1 MPVSKHMSRRDFLHL
16 SALVGAGLVATSCAP
31 SATPTAAPAAAPT
44 TVPVAAAPTAAAA
57 AAAATAVPAPTSAP
71 AAAAP
76 TPMSV
81 AHWWGDLW
89 MKGGGKILEQKKNLK
104 IDSQNI
110 PVQEF
115 SNKITTM
122 LAGGV
127 APDVIQMDATWRGP
141 FFVNGV
147 LEPFDDAL
155 KASKLDMSKWWWDPA
170 KEDGYKGKTMGVEQ
184 FSMQSNILHVNK
196 DITDKLGI
204 KLPEWGTPEFD
215 TWKWD
220 DFVKFCQ
227 ATAKVQANGTVDQF
241 AVDLN
246 YTDFFGVI
254 DYNVFQFGGQTL
266 DDGVINFE
274 EKQCL
279 LNSPEATAGF
289 QAIVDLVLKH
299 KVAPTIEG
307 RAAIEGGAYR
317 AGKAAA
323 TFFWSTSEYYGDM
336 KFKQT
341 YLAFPFQ
348 TRRVQMIGG
357 NSLHV
362 NKASKIKDKALDAM
376 IFHTTDKEDR
386 IEFMNAVGTAPAYD
400 PLPAVA
406 TMKDG
411 PAKTTLLIGLS
422 RIKGMSDCKQ
432 CVDNT
437 VMEPRW
443 KGAKSKFIEDTEISA
458 LQAMLTGKPVKAA
471 LDDAVNKINAEL
483 KKA

>member
-1 MPVSKHMSRRDFLHL
+1 MSQSKLISRREFLRM
-16 SALVGAGLVATSCAP
+16 SAVVGAGLVATSCAP
-31 SATPTAAPAAAPT
+31 AATPTPVPPTAKPAAP
-44 TVPVAAAPTAAAA
+44 
-57 AAAATAVPAPTSAP
+57 AATAVPAPTTAP

-76 TPMSV
+76 TKMSV

-89 MKGGGKILEQKKNLK
+89 MKAGGEVLAQKKNLQ
-104 IDSQNI
+104 IDSQSI
-110 PVQEF
+110 PVQEY

-147 LEPFDDAL
+147 FEPFDDAL
-155 KASKLDMSKWWWDPA
+155 KASKVDMTKWWWDPA
-170 KEDGYKGKTMGVEQ
+170 KEVGYKGKTMGLEQ
-184 FSMQSNILHVNK
+184 FAMQANILHVNK
-196 DITDKLGI
+196 DITDKLGL

-227 ATAKVQANGTVDQF
+227 ATAKIKADGSVEQF

-246 YTDFFGVI
+246 FTDFFGVI

-266 DDGVINFE
+266 DDGVSNFE
-274 EKQCL
+274 EKECK
-279 LNSPEATAGF
+279 LNSPEAIEGF

-299 KVAPTIEG
+299 KVAPSIEG

-317 AGKAAA
+317 AGKAAS
-323 TFFWSTSEYYGDM
+323 TFFWSTSQYYGDM

-341 YLAFPFQ
+341 YLHFPWAK
-348 TRRVQMIGG
+348 RRIQMIGG

-376 IFHTTDKEDR
+376 IFHTTDPEDR
-386 IEFMNAVGTAPAYD
+386 KVFAPAVGVAPAYD
-400 PLPAVA
+400 PMPIVNQ
-406 TMKDG
+406 MKDG
-411 PAKTTLLIGLS
+411 PDKVTTLIGLS
-422 RIKGMSDCKQ
+422 RIKGMSECKQ
-432 CVDNT
+432 CLENSIMV
-437 VMEPRW
+437 PRW
-443 KGAKSKFIEDTEISA
+443 KGGKSKFIEDTTTSA
-458 LQAMLTGKPVKAA
+458 LQAMLTGKPVKAT
-471 LDDAVNKINAEL
+471 LDDAVAKINAEL
-483 KKA
+483 KQA

>member
-1 MPVSKHMSRRDFLHL
+1 MPQSKRINRREFLRL
-16 SALVGAGLVATSCAP
+16 SAAVGAGLVATSCVP
-31 SATPTAAPAAAPT
+31 STAPTAVPPTSAPAAP
-44 TVPVAAAPTAAAA
+44 
-57 AAAATAVPAPTSAP
+57 AATAVPAPTAVP
-71 AAAAP
+71 AAAEP

-89 MKGGGKILEQKKNLK
+89 MKGGGTVLEQKKNLK
-104 IDSQNI
+104 IDSQSI
-110 PVQEF
+110 PVQEY

-147 LEPFDDAL
+147 FEPFDDAL
-155 KASKLDMSKWWWDPA
+155 KASKIDMTKWWWDPA

-184 FSMQSNILHVNK
+184 FAMQSNILHVNK
-196 DITDKLGI
+196 DITDALGL

-246 YTDFFGVI
+246 YTDFFGVL

-266 DDGVINFE
+266 DDGVLNFE
-274 EKQCL
+274 EKECL
-279 LNSPEATAGF
+279 LNTPEAAAGF
-289 QAIVDLVLKH
+289 QAIVDLVLKY
-299 KVAPTIEG
+299 KVAPSIEG

-317 AGKAAA
+317 AGKAAS

-336 KFKQT
+336 TFKQT

-348 TRRVQMIGG
+348 TRRIQMIGG

-362 NKASKIKDKALDAM
+362 NKDSKIKDIALDAM

-386 IEFMNAVGTAPAYD
+386 VEFMNAVGTAPAYD
-400 PLPAVA
+400 PLPSVA
-406 TMKDG
+406 TMADS

-422 RIKGMSDCKQ
+422 RIKGMSECSQ
-432 CVDNT
+432 CVENS
-437 VMEPRW
+437 VMVPRW
-443 KGAKSKFIEDTEISA
+443 KGGKSKFIEDTETSA
-458 LQAMLTGKPVKAA
+458 LQAMLTGQPVQAT
-471 LDDAVNKINAEL
+471 LDDAVAKINAEL
-483 KKA
+483 KVA